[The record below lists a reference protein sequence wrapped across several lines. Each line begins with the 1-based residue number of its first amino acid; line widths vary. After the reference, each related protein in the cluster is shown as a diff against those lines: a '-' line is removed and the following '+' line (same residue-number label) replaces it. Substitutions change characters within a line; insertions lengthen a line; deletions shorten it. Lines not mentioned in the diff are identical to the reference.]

1 MYFTQP
7 LKTFILLAIIAVL
20 GFWSTFAGNANETLM
35 THAQL
40 LQFFFSILS
49 WIWIIPAY
57 FAGQFLTNS
66 WVYGAVLGMDS
77 YLWTCRNL
85 MKNIANFALAFL
97 FVFSIFSRTI
107 FSNEEPTWVV
117 KDLMLKLLV
126 AGIAIQSS
134 WFLISATIDVST
146 IGMSAVGALPSHLI
160 SSNSKMS
167 GPLLNPSKTIQAI
180 HAQICTWINMSQRSD
195 AWSYLPS
202 IFTKLKIDLF
212 PKNDLTALS
221 TQSLQLFDVEAF
233 NTQEAC
239 DSNNSQN
246 TAKAIDIFMPNAN
259 SLAGPLIFLGISIFD
274 SFSVPVPDL
283 TKHPT
288 ALIGNILING
298 AGIGL
303 YAITMILLCIFAF
316 LRIVYLWI
324 FIALSPILILLFCFK
339 SVGGKAKLPFLD
351 SLTKSLEDLGIGISS
366 ILSLIFKPVFITLA
380 VSAVLIFTLLM
391 QTVIQ
396 KSASTSI
403 AVVPW
408 TRLESIPAEDT
419 NADWQPLYHTSFV
432 NSTLSV
438 TFQYMTKTFAELI
451 LMVLTLIFMRFILK
465 LAITSGNKKIDTFIT
480 DRFKAVEDVL
490 GNIPIIPL
498 GNGKLWGFNL
508 AKKVKNKVTEIPRKY
523 TNTLESK
530 GTNDLNAL
538 FGDKVALTST
548 DLDDL
553 KKAKDKVWDDPQAFI
568 KVSKGFLDQV
578 PVFTNSKWE
587 ALFIEWKNNLK
598 NAKPTG
604 DLKTL
609 SGSTAGTLE
618 AIRKDE
624 KTRQAFWRLFG
635 KGEVIPP
642 TIPKDPL
649 NVSS

>member
-1 MYFTQP
+1 MCFTQH

-66 WVYGAVLGMDS
+66 WIYGAVLGMDS

-97 FVFSIFSRTI
+97 FVFSIFRTI
-107 FSNEEPTWVV
+107 FSNEELTWVV

-160 SSNSKMS
+160 SSNSKIS

-195 AWSYLPS
+195 FWSYLPS
-202 IFTKLKIDLF
+202 IFTQLGIDLF

-221 TQSLQLFDVEAF
+221 TQSLQLFDVEAS

-239 DSNNSQN
+239 NSNDSQN

-465 LAITSGNKKIDTFIT
+465 LAITSKTGNKRIDTFMT
-480 DRFKAVEDVL
+480 DWFKAVEDVL

-523 TNTLESK
+523 TNTLESE
-530 GTNDLNAL
+530 GTNALNAL

-553 KKAKDKVWDDPQAFI
+553 KKAKDKVRYDPQAFI

-598 NAKPTG
+598 EANPTG
-604 DLKTL
+604 DLRTL
-609 SGSTAGTLE
+609 SDSTAETLE
-618 AIRKDE
+618 AIRKTE
-624 KTRQAFWRLFG
+624 ETKKAFWRLFG
-635 KGEVIPP
+635 KGRVPD
-642 TIPKDPL
+642 TIPSGPL
-649 NVSS
+649 NS